1 MTDKRQHSSNPK
13 VEAPVPYTALVDHL
27 RALSGAVV
35 AFSGGVDSALL
46 LAAAHDALG
55 ERVLAVTAV
64 SPSLPTPDW
73 ISANEIPALLGARWE
88 TMPTDEL
95 SDPCY
100 RANNPDRC
108 YHCKKI
114 LFAKLGEIAR
124 RENLPVVLD
133 GANADDLS
141 DYRPGMKATKELGVR
156 SPFIELG
163 LGKADIRRLAR
174 ERGLPTWERPASAC
188 LASRIPYGEEITPER
203 LARVGRS
210 EDGLR
215 GLGFG
220 QVRVRDH
227 GTVARIEIAPDE
239 LSRALDTSTRE
250 AMVQICREAGYRY
263 VTLDLQGYRTGA
275 MNEGL
280 AAERNK

>member
-1 MTDKRQHSSNPK
+1 MTNEQSPPASPK
-13 VEAPVPYTALVDHL
+13 PQAPLPYTALVAHL

-35 AFSGGVDSALL
+35 AFSGGADSTLL
-46 LAAAHDALG
+46 LAAAYDALG
-55 ERVLAVTAV
+55 DRVLAVTAV

-73 ISANEIPALLGARWE
+73 QAANEIPALLGARWITLE
-88 TMPTDEL
+88 TDEL

-100 RANNPDRC
+100 RANDPDRC

-114 LFAKLGEIAR
+114 LFGKMQELAR

-133 GANADDLS
+133 GANVDDLS
-141 DYRPGMKATKELGVR
+141 DYRPGMKATRELGVR
-156 SPFIELG
+156 SPFVELG

-174 ERGLPTWERPASAC
+174 ERGLPTWERPSSAC
-188 LASRIPYGEEITPER
+188 LASRIPYGEEITAER
-203 LARVGRS
+203 LARIGRG
-210 EDGLR
+210 EDGIR
-215 GLGFG
+215 ALGFR

-227 GTVARIEIAPDE
+227 GEVARIEVAPDE
-239 LSRALDTSTRE
+239 LPRAFEPAMRE
-250 AMVQICREAGYRY
+250 TLVKVCREAGYRY

-280 AAERNK
+280 DKK